1 MKDFRIITA
10 KVVLNVYSIAPI
22 RGFLPLSI
30 LVSGEKLN
38 TASEVLYNG
47 ISVSEFAVVAP
58 NRLVV
63 KVPKSQIGQK
73 FQDIK
78 VLSPVSVV
86 KADAVL
92 SFGVTTPPKTVSGID
107 RLVQSWVIVFM
118 TTPGSD
124 IFTPNSGGGAVAIIG
139 RPTDRT
145 GKGVAADLAIAIER
159 TKQEILRLQAG
170 SQIIPPSEK
179 LLSSSLDSIQYDQA
193 STVTSARVNIQ
204 NMIGNFAEVSL
215 G

>member
-73 FQDIK
+73 FHDIK